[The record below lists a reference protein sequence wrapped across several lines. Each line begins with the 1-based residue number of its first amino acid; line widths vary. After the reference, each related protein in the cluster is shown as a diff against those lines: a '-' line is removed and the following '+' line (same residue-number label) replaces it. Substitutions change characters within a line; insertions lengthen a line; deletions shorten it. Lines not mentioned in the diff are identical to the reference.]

1 MIERMLIAGVDKIA
15 ICCVCSTQ
23 AERSKTMNVELS
35 AIEIGSQVYL
45 KEGGDPFGGIRDVRR
60 SGRGAIVI
68 YVENSG
74 EFVVPAGTIQSAH
87 DGKVVLDSSK
97 LDPSL
102 ESAIAHAHDREEP
115 GL

>member
-1 MIERMLIAGVDKIA
+1 
-15 ICCVCSTQ
+15 
-23 AERSKTMNVELS
+23 MNVELI
-35 AIEIGSQVYL
+35 AIEIGSQLYL
-45 KEGGDPFGGIRDVRR
+45 KEGGDSFGGIRDIHR
-60 SGRGAIVI
+60 SGRGEIVV

-102 ESAIAHAHDREEP
+102 QSAIAHAHDREEP

>member
-1 MIERMLIAGVDKIA
+1 
-15 ICCVCSTQ
+15 
-23 AERSKTMNVELS
+23 MNVELS
-35 AIEIGSQVYL
+35 AIEVGSQLYL

-60 SGRGAIVI
+60 SGRGEIVI
-68 YVENSG
+68 YVENAG
-74 EFVVPAGTIQSAH
+74 EFVVPADTIQSAH